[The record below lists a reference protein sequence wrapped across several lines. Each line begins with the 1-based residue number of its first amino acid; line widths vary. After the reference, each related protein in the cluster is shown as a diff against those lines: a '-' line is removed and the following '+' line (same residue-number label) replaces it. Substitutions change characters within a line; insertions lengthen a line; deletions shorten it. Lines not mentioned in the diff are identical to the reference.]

1 MISLINF
8 VLKYVI
14 FDKNRSLV
22 GLILSKIT
30 YFNTK
35 FIRDIITDQNFYFLG
50 E

>member
-14 FDKNRSLV
+14 FDKISPTRDLF
-22 GLILSKIT
+22 LSKIT

-35 FIRDIITDQNFYFLG
+35 FMRDIITDQNFYFLG
-50 E
+50 K